1 MLRKRIQG
9 APAAP
14 RATKGSIIKYHCSF
28 SNTISDVLASRGW
41 RKVDEDSDWGFVWAD
56 REWVYAAFDKLH
68 LESWQRL
75 NHFRNGRELCRKD
88 LMAKNMK
95 RRRRALEKEGRADEA
110 AAYDFIPTTFV
121 LPKEYSMF
129 VEEFKKSAGV
139 WIMKPIG
146 SAQGKGIF
154 LFSRLSE
161 ISDWR
166 TDFKAYKPGMPGPKA
181 GKEEEREVEAYVVQV
196 SAVSLR
202 LLTVRLSGCP
212 AACLSRSIIFAVLS
226 KRACRISR
234 RTYRPFGPLAPSP
247 HDLRTH
253 SPPLPFSPLPSPPY
267 PSPP

>member
-1 MLRKRIQG
+1 MLRKRSTAG
-9 APAAP
+9 VAPAQP
-14 RATKGSIIKYHCSF
+14 RAVKGSVVRYHCSF
-28 SNTISDVLASRGW
+28 TNTIADVLASRGW

-129 VEEFKKSAGV
+129 VEEFKKVSGDESAFPPTASVFQHHPLRPNVRTHSLCPPPILSAQSAGV

-161 ISDWR
+161 ISDWK
-166 TDFKAYKPGMPGPKA
+166 TDFKVRGA
-181 GKEEEREVEAYVVQV
+181 VCCVV
-196 SAVSLR
+196 
-202 LLTVRLSGCP
+202 
-212 AACLSRSIIFAVLS
+212 
-226 KRACRISR
+226 
-234 RTYRPFGPLAPSP
+234 
-247 HDLRTH
+247 
-253 SPPLPFSPLPSPPY
+253 
-267 PSPP
+267 